1 MLPGTLWRRVL
12 QLLLLPR
19 LIETKDGSFEVDLGN
34 SGARRL
40 QSAPAHSR
48 LPSFSQDAE
57 SLRKEAQV
65 KFRTAEEVAGLSKM
79 QSDAADLRLAGDPR
93 NVPGPEWP
101 AQTQE
106 ESNEAWPTGHQ
117 PASLAAWSV
126 KHGKLSMCW
135 QSKVLRD
142 VEHGWPGQCVG
153 LLFVQATTLT
163 TCRNSC
169 LNDPRC
175 SVWQFNPGQMNGGCW
190 QGQGH
195 HCESRNGYNPV
206 QFSGGQRIQHGSIR
220 VMKQMSGI
228 EVHGL
233 RPIGKLYSDDQ
244 STNIERCRN
253 VCYSDILCQY
263 WQYGED
269 GCRVEDPTYSSV
281 QYPLTLEGGAS
292 KTSEYARRILAG
304 EYIQHLCPPRS
315 QPEFRAALR
324 KDHPDPLGEYAAWR
338 LVPYGILLALVILTL
353 FCLAF
358 CIIDYQ
364 DLADEEP
371 MTGVGARMTS
381 SRSRKDAN
389 RRGAD
394 SSLARQSHSPSSKTA
409 QAPLPLQ
416 LASLPQRIFSPPQ
429 QATFGFSPANVPVAG
444 IRPGPKVQFKEC
456 PATEITRSCTKWN
469 YVCLDFNQLPWAVN
483 EAFRIAS
490 SGRPGPCH
498 IDLPKDIVSMK
509 AQVPEAIFKKAATLT
524 ADAPPMLDMGAVQKA
539 AELINKA
546 KRPILYVGQG
556 ASHCPEILTQLAK
569 KANIPVTTTC
579 HAMGIFDEREPLS
592 MHMLGMHGAAYANF
606 AIQNADCIIAVGSRF
621 DDRTTGIVA
630 KYAPKAKAAEKDGT
644 GGIIHI
650 NIDKSSFGKVVQ
662 PTVAVWADTEH
673 ALQALE
679 PLVSAGDREDW
690 LKQCQAWKEQHAFDY
705 VKAPAGKIKVQQV
718 LSELNSYLHRQ
729 DVYSKKNVFVA
740 TGVGNHQ
747 MMSCQFLR
755 WIKPRSFITSGSLGV
770 MGAGLPFAIGTQVAN
785 PDSLTILID
794 GDGSFGMT
802 NMDLQTVKRYNL
814 PIKMAVMNDDRQQ
827 MVWVWQRL
835 FFEGR
840 YISVTNDNPD
850 FVALAKA
857 YGIHAVQCDNEEDL
871 PKVIEEWMSH
881 DGPML
886 VDFKVVPDICLPMV
900 APGKALDEMILLPDR
915 DAVLGTE
922 EELGSMKFE
931 GLAPS

>member
-1 MLPGTLWRRVL
+1 MRSTLQAVARHREVLRHFGRRAPRFLAPASALP
-12 QLLLLPR
+12 
-19 LIETKDGSFEVDLGN
+19 LG
-34 SGARRL
+34 RL
-40 QSAPAHSR
+40 QDVR
-48 LPSFSQDAE
+48 
-57 SLRKEAQV
+57 
-65 KFRTAEEVAGLSKM
+65 
-79 QSDAADLRLAGDPR
+79 
-93 NVPGPEWP
+93 W
-101 AQTQE
+101 
-106 ESNEAWPTGHQ
+106 
-117 PASLAAWSV
+117 
-126 KHGKLSMCW
+126 HG
-135 QSKVLRD
+135 SKVAPLQEMTGGEVIFNML
-142 VEHGWPGQCVG
+142 VEHGVDTVFGYSGGAVLPLIDAFHGKSIQWITSSHEQCSGHSAAAYAKSTGKFGVAIVTSGPG
-153 LLFVQATTLT
+153 LT
-163 TCRNSC
+163 NLVTPMQDA
-169 LNDPRC
+169 LTDGVPM
-175 SVWQFNPGQMNGGCW
+175 VI
-190 QGQGH
+190 
-195 HCESRNGYNPV
+195 
-206 QFSGGQRIQHGSIR
+206 FSGQ
-220 VMKQMSGI
+220 V
-228 EVHGL
+228 
-233 RPIGKLYSDDQ
+233 
-244 STNIERCRN
+244 
-253 VCYSDILCQY
+253 
-263 WQYGED
+263 
-269 GCRVEDPTYSSV
+269 PT
-281 QYPLTLEGGAS
+281 GAMG
-292 KTSEYARRILAG
+292 T
-304 EYIQHLCPPRS
+304 
-315 QPEFRAALR
+315 
-324 KDHPDPLGEYAAWR
+324 D
-338 LVPYGILLALVILTL
+338 
-353 FCLAF
+353 AF
-358 CIIDYQ
+358 Q
-364 DLADEEP
+364 
-371 MTGVGARMTS
+371 
-381 SRSRKDAN
+381 
-389 RRGAD
+389 
-394 SSLARQSHSPSSKTA
+394 
-409 QAPLPLQ
+409 
-416 LASLPQRIFSPPQ
+416 
-429 QATFGFSPANVPVAG
+429 
-444 IRPGPKVQFKEC
+444 EC

-579 HAMGIFDEREPLS
+579 HGMGIFDEREPLS

-606 AIQNADCIIAVGSRF
+606 AIQNSDCIIAVGSRF

-662 PTVAVWADTEH
+662 PTVAVWADTGH

-679 PLVSAGDREDW
+679 PLVSSAGDREDW

-718 LSELNSYLHRQ
+718 LSELNSYLHKE
-729 DVYSKKNVFVA
+729 DVFSKKNVFVA